1 MGTQSEFYYPMTIH
15 RDSVSR
21 GVMAPMLAN
30 LPSGLNAADE
40 IIILELSVGSAI
52 QGLYVHDVNRW
63 RFSLPM
69 YQISESL
76 VDGVAIDVYI
86 GLTTET
92 SAPANSIVYKNGQR
106 QTSLVL
112 AADPSVYV
120 VLIPKM
126 VPSSPEIILPI
137 VATTPISGHRIVR
150 ISNTGNLAY
159 ASSTDISDA
168 VNVIG
173 ISQNAAAA
181 GGNVNI
187 QTFGPLD
194 EPSWNWIPG
203 LPVFCGING
212 TLTQVPPE
220 GPGDSFSIIVGTA
233 MLPTRIYVD
242 VKQPIIL
249 I

>member
-21 GVMAPMLAN
+21 EVMAPMLAN

-92 SAPANSIVYKNGQR
+92 SAPANATVYKNGQR

-120 VLIPKM
+120 VLTPKTITG
-126 VPSSPEIILPI
+126 SPEIILPV
-137 VATTPISGHRIVR
+137 VATSPISGHRVVR
-150 ISNTGNLAY
+150 ISAAGNLAY
-159 ASSTDISDA
+159 ASSANVGDA
-168 VNVIG
+168 ANVIG
-173 ISQNAAAA
+173 ISQNAAVA

-187 QTFGPLD
+187 QSFGPLD
-194 EPSWNWIPG
+194 EPSWSWTPG
-203 LPVFCGING
+203 LPVFCGVDG
-212 TLTQVPPE
+212 VLTQVPPE
-220 GPGDSFSIIVGTA
+220 GPGDAFSLIVGTA
-233 MLPTRIYVD
+233 MLPTRIYVS
-242 VKQPIIL
+242 VKQPIIVL
-249 I
+249 